1 MRALILALLCLLP
14 WAGAW
19 AHGGESHDHGP
30 HWTFDPWVLAP
41 LLLSL
46 ALYLGGT
53 LRLWRRAGVGRGI
66 RFGQVA
72 SYLAGWLFLAGA
84 LLSPLHW
91 FGERVFTL
99 HMVEH
104 EVVMAVAAPLLVLAR
119 PAGALAWAL
128 PARWR
133 RAMGR
138 IGRGRLLG
146 GAWAA
151 MTAPVFATIAHG
163 IAIWA
168 WHVPALFDAAVLH
181 VTLHRLQH
189 VSFLGTAL
197 LFWWAL
203 LRRCAAGPAAMHLF
217 ITMMHTGILGALMA
231 LAPRVLYSA
240 QTAQAGIWG
249 LTPLED
255 QQLAGLV
262 MWIPAGT
269 VYAGAALGFLAAW
282 IGRSGQ
288 HLVGTKD
295 ALRAR

>member
-1 MRALILALLCLLP
+1 MRALAAGLFLLLP
-14 WAGAW
+14 ATAE
-19 AHGGESHDHGP
+19 AHGGEAHGQAP
-30 HWTFDPWVLAP
+30 HWTFDPWVLVP

-46 ALYLGGT
+46 ALYLTGT
-53 LRLWRRAGVGRGI
+53 LRLWRRAGPGRGI
-66 RFGQVA
+66 RFPQA
-72 SYLAGWLFLAGA
+72 AAYLAGWLSLAAA

-99 HMVEH
+99 HMIEH
-104 EVVMAVAAPLLVLAR
+104 EVVMAVAAPLLILAR

-128 PARWR
+128 PAGWR
-133 RAMGR
+133 RR
-138 IGRGRLLG
+138 IGQAGRGPVLG
-146 GAWAA
+146 AAWAA

-163 IAIWA
+163 VAIWA
-168 WHVPALFDAAVLH
+168 WHIPALFDAAVENGL
-181 VTLHRLQH
+181 LHRLQH

-203 LRRCAAGPAAMHLF
+203 LRRCTAGAAAAHLF
-217 ITMMHTGILGALMA
+217 VTMMHTGILGALMA
-231 LAPRVLYSA
+231 LAPRVLYGA
-240 QTAQAGIWG
+240 QTARAGIWG

-282 IGRSGQ
+282 IGRSAGGV
-288 HLVGTKD
+288 HAT
-295 ALRAR
+295 RAP